1 MRRARW
7 SSDEFG
13 DLSVELDTRIKSSV
27 ASFCGKESYEFGDL
41 SKEIGAR
48 VSTRVQ
54 EFTGKD
60 YEFGDVSKEIEK
72 RRVEWVNDFI
82 GKSDYEFGERPHTRS
97 PARRPGPASL
107 APHEVDTGAPVAA
120 LAR

>member
-1 MRRARW
+1 MPTHVALVRRARW

-48 VSTRVQ
+48 VSTR
-54 EFTGKD
+54 
-60 YEFGDVSKEIEK
+60 
-72 RRVEWVNDFI
+72 
-82 GKSDYEFGERPHTRS
+82 
-97 PARRPGPASL
+97 GPRGRESG
-107 APHEVDTGAPVAA
+107 DTGQSGGGSPRTPLTARAA
-120 LAR
+120 ADDIVPSSITISSYVTMRNVNLT